1 MIDSII
7 GLLIYC
13 TLYNWFQ
20 GNNHPFNAIAIVC
33 IISVSIS
40 IESTTGKAVAGPIL
54 QNLGCSFRTSQ
65 SSVNA
70 LLEYFNILIEGAVKK
85 HFGIK
90 SNSYI
95 ELVAI
100 SVVVSV
106 PVLFPLAACSCFTG
120 QC

>member
-1 MIDSII
+1 MIDSVI

-54 QNLGCSFRTSQ
+54 QNLGSF
-65 SSVNA
+65 
-70 LLEYFNILIEGAVKK
+70 
-85 HFGIK
+85 
-90 SNSYI
+90 
-95 ELVAI
+95 
-100 SVVVSV
+100 VVSV